1 MLINHA
7 AYLPSGGKHSFD
19 RPVPDTQIHTRGVG
33 LGPLY
38 RAPVCY
44 RHPGGII
51 GDPAS
56 HPPVFPY
63 TISMYRNS
71 VGKNYKKMRQQEY
84 PIQNV
89 IGMQEVMRII

>member
-1 MLINHA
+1 MLPTCHQEESI
-7 AYLPSGGKHSFD
+7 PSIGAGAG
-19 RPVPDTQIHTRGVG
+19 PEIHTRGVG

-38 RAPVCY
+38 RVPVCY

-56 HPPVFPY
+56 HPPAFPY